1 MRRRDFVSTALAA
14 GAAAAQTPGKPD
26 ERFSATATQDTT
38 PRVGVVLSSFRGAEE
53 HDGTRLPGLADPRPA
68 DAVLTAAQIDAMT
81 RMAVTLGGMRV
92 GGLRA
97 IFDAEDWVVVKLA
110 IPSFPGAPPAAPGTA
125 APPFAPGGVTD
136 PRLVRSLLRLLA
148 EQKLGA
154 RFTLVEGAAGW
165 LPKER
170 SKAAVDGWNSGWGG
184 AFDGLSY
191 EKLVAELRASFPD
204 LEFDLADLNFAD
216 TLDTPVPGKPAAARN
231 PSGRY
236 HLPTVI
242 QQCDKLISVSP
253 LRTSAESGVALS
265 MANYLGMAPG
275 SKYGFPKTRLL
286 ALGSPDELIVDW
298 FALKPA
304 DFAVA
309 GGCLGLEGDGQT
321 RRHNLVLAGAS
332 ALAVDAC
339 AAAAMG
345 FDPSQIAHLTLGERK
360 GFGIFETELVWTRG
374 NSLDEA
380 RQPFQKPAGWRR

>member
-1 MRRRDFVSTALAA
+1 MRRRDFLSTALAA
-14 GAAAAQTPGKPD
+14 GAATAQTPSKPE

-53 HDGTRLPGLADPRPA
+53 HDGTKLPGLADPRPA

-92 GGLRA
+92 GGLQA
-97 IFDAEDWVVVKLA
+97 IFDAEDWVVVKVA
-110 IPSFPGAPPAAPGTA
+110 IPSFPGAAPAAPGSPA
-125 APPFAPGGVTD
+125 APFAPGGVTD

-154 RFTLVEGAAGW
+154 RFTLAEGAAGW

-170 SKAAVDGWNSGWGG
+170 SKAAADGWSSDWGG
-184 AFDGLSY
+184 EFGGLSY
-191 EKLVAELRASFPD
+191 EKLVAELRESFPD

-216 TLDTPVPGKPAAARN
+216 TLETPVPGKPAASRN
-231 PSGRY
+231 PAGRY
-236 HLPTVI
+236 HLPKLI

-253 LRTSAESGVALS
+253 LRTDGQTGVALT
-265 MANYLGMAPG
+265 MANYLGIAPG
-275 SKYGFPKTRLL
+275 SKYGFPKTGLS
-286 ALGSPDELIVDW
+286 ALGLPDELIVDL
-298 FALKPA
+298 FSLKPA

-309 GGCLGLEGDGQT
+309 GGCLGLEGDGKT
-321 RRHNLVLAGAS
+321 LRHNLVLAGAS

-339 AAAAMG
+339 AAASMG
-345 FDPSQIAHLTLGERK
+345 FDPSQIPHLTSGEKK

-374 NSLDEA
+374 NSLEEA
-380 RQPFQKPAGWRR
+380 RREFQKPSRWRA